1 MNSNDREKP
10 NPPPQPDFQGDF
22 VVEGQDDGLF
32 EKVVESRETQ
42 VAAKAGWVGA
52 LTLLSRL
59 FGLAR
64 DSVIAYV
71 LGTKAAADAFYVAL
85 RIPNLLRRMFAEGNL
100 TLSFIPVF
108 TESLH
113 RSRREAREVA
123 DVTFTLMLFILVAVS
138 LLGVVGASFFV
149 RLTAL
154 GFTEDPEKF
163 ALTVSLTRITFPYL
177 LFVSIG
183 ALMMG
188 ILNARKHFI
197 TPALAPVF
205 MNVGIIFGALVLSR
219 FFDVPS
225 VGIAWGVIVGGVL
238 QILIQVPVLIRHG
251 FLPRLSFN
259 FKMPAVRKIGRL
271 MLPTLWGSAAY
282 QINLLGITFMAS
294 FLPTGSVSYLWYA
307 DRVIEFPLGI
317 FAISL
322 ATVTLPTLSDQAA
335 QKKYDKMRE
344 TFRGVLSMV
353 WLLNVPAA
361 VGLAVLAKPILA
373 LLFYRGGFGVESTL
387 LTARTLVFFAIGLPF
402 VSASRITI
410 SAFYAVQEAKR
421 PVWAANITVL
431 VTIFFGAVLLFP
443 LQHRGLAL
451 AVSLGSIVNFLLLMI
466 FYRRQRGP
474 LGLKS
479 LSKDVAKILLAAALM
494 GAALVGVQR
503 YWDLSFAPFWPRLG
517 FTFAMMGIGLA
528 VYLPLVWIMKVRGL
542 ESFLQA
548 LRRRMTRSQT

>member
-1 MNSNDREKP
+1 M
-10 NPPPQPDFQGDF
+10 
-22 VVEGQDDGLF
+22 
-32 EKVVESRETQ
+32 
-42 VAAKAGWVGA
+42 
-52 LTLLSRL
+52 
-59 FGLAR
+59 
-64 DSVIAYV
+64 
-71 LGTKAAADAFYVAL
+71 
-85 RIPNLLRRMFAEGNL
+85 
-100 TLSFIPVF
+100 
-108 TESLH
+108 
-113 RSRREAREVA
+113 
-123 DVTFTLMLFILVAVS
+123 
-138 LLGVVGASFFV
+138 
-149 RLTAL
+149 
-154 GFTEDPEKF
+154 
-163 ALTVSLTRITFPYL
+163 
-177 LFVSIG
+177 
-183 ALMMG
+183 
-188 ILNARKHFI
+188 
-197 TPALAPVF
+197 
-205 MNVGIIFGALVLSR
+205 
-219 FFDVPS
+219 
-225 VGIAWGVIVGGVL
+225 
-238 QILIQVPVLIRHG
+238 
-251 FLPRLSFN
+251 
-259 FKMPAVRKIGRL
+259 
-271 MLPTLWGSAAY
+271 
-282 QINLLGITFMAS
+282 
-294 FLPTGSVSYLWYA
+294 
-307 DRVIEFPLGI
+307 EFPLGI